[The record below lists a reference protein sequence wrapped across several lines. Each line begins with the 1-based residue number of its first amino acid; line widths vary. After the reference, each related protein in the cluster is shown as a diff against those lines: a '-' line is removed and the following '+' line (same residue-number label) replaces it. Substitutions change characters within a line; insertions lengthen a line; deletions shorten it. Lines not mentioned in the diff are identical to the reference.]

1 MYAWSPRPTAS
12 MPRRDHCWSDVC
24 KTDGVNALPVSS
36 TPLRIGSQ
44 TLSHPVVLAPM
55 AGVTN
60 APFRQLCRRHGGAL
74 YVSEMVM
81 ARAVL
86 ERTPRTMRMIHFG
99 PDETPRSI
107 QLYGTEPTSLGEAV
121 RRLVG
126 GGEVD
131 HIDMN
136 FGCPAPKVTRNGGGS
151 AVPVKRELFRSIV
164 RAAVHA
170 ARAESGDRVPVTIKF
185 RKGIHD
191 DLLTYLD
198 AGRIGEDEGVAAV
211 SLHARTAEQL
221 YSGDADWSAIALLKR
236 TVTSIPVLGNG
247 DIWEA
252 EDALRMM
259 DETGCDGVVVGR
271 GCLGRPWLF
280 GDLVAAFD
288 GKDIPPPPRL
298 GEVMATMR
306 EHAALLVEHFDGL
319 PLARRRGPD
328 PDSQQALE
336 ARALG
341 NGKGIRDF
349 RKHAGWYMTGYAVGP
364 DMRRRLGMVASLS
377 ELDDLLAEL
386 DPTLELVEG
395 GRRFKRGHTQGPRAV
410 HLPYGYLDNLDDPT
424 PPSLEAEIAG
434 GSGG

>member
-1 MYAWSPRPTAS
+1 MTP
-12 MPRRDHCWSDVC
+12 
-24 KTDGVNALPVSS
+24 LPVS
-36 TPLRIGSQ
+36 TCAAPLRIGAL

-60 APFRQLCRRHGGAL
+60 APFRQLCRRYGGAL

-81 ARAVL
+81 ARALL

-107 QLYGTEPTSLGEAV
+107 QLYGTEPVSLGEAV
-121 RRLVG
+121 RRLVA

-131 HIDMN
+131 HFDMN
-136 FGCPAPKVTRNGGGS
+136 FGCPAPKVTRNGGGA
-151 AVPVKRELFRSIV
+151 AVPVKRALFRSIV
-164 RAAVHA
+164 RAAVSA
-170 ARAESGDRVPVTIKF
+170 AAAESGGKVPVTIKF
-185 RKGIHD
+185 RKGIND
-191 DLLTYLD
+191 SLLTFLE

-221 YSGDADWSAIALLKR
+221 YSGDADWHAITELKQA
-236 TVTSIPVLGNG
+236 VTSIPVLGNG

-252 EDALRMM
+252 EDALRMV
-259 DETGCDGVVVGR
+259 EQTGCDGVVVGR

-280 GDLVAAFD
+280 GDLVAAFE
-288 GKDIPPPPRL
+288 GKELPPPPRL
-298 GEVMATMR
+298 GEVMETMR
-306 EHAALLVEHFDGL
+306 DHAALLVEHFDGMAL
-319 PLARRRGPD
+319 SRRRGP
-328 PDSQQALE
+328 E
-336 ARALG
+336 AGSDEAIAAARIG

-364 DMRRRLGMVASLS
+364 DMRRRLGMVSSLP

-386 DPTLELVEG
+386 DPALELVEG
-395 GRRFKRGHTQGPRAV
+395 GRRFKRGHTNGPRPV
-410 HLPYGYLDNLDDPT
+410 HLPYGYLDNRDDPT
-424 PPSLEAEIAG
+424 PPSVDAEIAG

>member
-1 MYAWSPRPTAS
+1 MHT
-12 MPRRDHCWSDVC
+12 
-24 KTDGVNALPVSS
+24 L
-36 TPLRIGSQ
+36 TPLSIGSL

-60 APFRQLCRRHGGAL
+60 APFRELCRRYGGAL

-86 ERTPRTMRMIHFG
+86 ERSPRTMRMIQFG
-99 PDETPRSI
+99 DNETPRSL
-107 QLYGTEPTSLGEAV
+107 QLYGTEPSSLGEAV

-151 AVPVKRELFRSIV
+151 AVPVKRALFRSIV
-164 RAAVHA
+164 RAAVVA
-170 ARAESGDRVPVTIKF
+170 AVAESGGNVPVTIKF
-185 RKGIHD
+185 RKGIND
-191 DLLTYLD
+191 DLLTFLE
-198 AGRIGEDEGVAAV
+198 AGLIGEEEGVAAV

-221 YSGDADWSAIALLKR
+221 YSGDADWSAIAELKAA
-236 TVTSIPVLGNG
+236 VTSIPVLGNG

-252 EDALRMM
+252 QDAVRMVA
-259 DETGCDGVVVGR
+259 ETGCDGVVVGR

-280 GDLVAAFD
+280 GDLVAIFE
-288 GKDIPPPPRL
+288 GKDVPPPPPL
-298 GEVMATMR
+298 GEVMVTMR

-319 PLARRRGPD
+319 PLSRKRARLAAGGD
-328 PDSQQALE
+328 ALE
-336 ARALG
+336 EHG

-349 RKHAGWYMTGYAVGP
+349 RKHAGWYMTGYAVGS
-364 DMRRRLGMVASLS
+364 DVRRRLGMVSSLD
-377 ELDDLLAEL
+377 ELDDVLAEL
-386 DPTLELVEG
+386 DPTLKMVEG
-395 GRRFKRGHTQGPRAV
+395 GRRFKRGHTNGPRPV
-410 HLPYGYLDNLDDPT
+410 HLPYGYLDDRDDPT
-424 PPSLEAEIAG
+424 PPSLDAEIAG